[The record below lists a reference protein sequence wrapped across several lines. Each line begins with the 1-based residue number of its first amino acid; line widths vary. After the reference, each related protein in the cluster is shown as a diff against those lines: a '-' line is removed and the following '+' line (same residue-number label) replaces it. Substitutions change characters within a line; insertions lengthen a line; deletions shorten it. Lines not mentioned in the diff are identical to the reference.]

1 MDEKVGTCSRCS
13 KTIYCKSG
21 FLNGTIL
28 KEGKLICFQ
37 SEENDIEKGVC
48 PPLR

>member
-28 KEGKLICFQ
+28 KGGILICFQ
-37 SEENDIEKGVC
+37 CQENKIGDNKC
-48 PPLR
+48 TN